1 MKNSYFK
8 LILTFYFISL
18 ILTLAMGFVTTLT
31 LSQEP
36 NFLILKE
43 KIEIITFA
51 SIIILSIISITLG
64 IVTYRKM
71 IEPMSKM
78 LKSANPY
85 EELNNITTENDE
97 INNIIMDISNNLKNA
112 NRQQKLQTDTILNHM
127 TDGVVA
133 FDMKGDITYINPVAK
148 QMLELSEKDNTFNK
162 IFSRYDNDINMEKAI
177 YLEDWTSTEITIENN
192 QGSMQVLFVPFKDD
206 IKRPTGVMAVI
217 QDITKQVKL
226 DNMTK
231 EFVADVSHEL
241 KTPLTS
247 IKGFSETLLEGECDK
262 ETEQHFLT
270 IINDNADRMEKLVQD
285 LLTLSKY
292 DDKNTKYKPTQF
304 DLGELSKKCAEKFEI
319 EVKKKKQNMEC
330 LVTADVPLVCA
341 DKEGIER
348 VIINIISNSVKY
360 TSEGGRID
368 IFVGFVHSDAYVKIK
383 DNGIGIPQEDLDRIF
398 ERFYRVDKARTRQS
412 GGTGLGLSIAK
423 EIIEKNKGSIDIKSE
438 VGKGTEVILKIPVTK
453 HKKNQ
458 KTNN

>member
-1 MKNSYFK
+1 MKNSYFN

-112 NRQQKLQTDTILNHM
+112 NRQQKFQTDTILNHM

-217 QDITKQVKL
+217 Q
-226 DNMTK
+226 NN
-231 EFVADVSHEL
+231 
-241 KTPLTS
+241 
-247 IKGFSETLLEGECDK
+247 LLQ
-262 ETEQHFLT
+262 TYH
-270 IINDNADRMEKLVQD
+270 IN
-285 LLTLSKY
+285 
-292 DDKNTKYKPTQF
+292 
-304 DLGELSKKCAEKFEI
+304 
-319 EVKKKKQNMEC
+319 
-330 LVTADVPLVCA
+330 
-341 DKEGIER
+341 
-348 VIINIISNSVKY
+348 
-360 TSEGGRID
+360 
-368 IFVGFVHSDAYVKIK
+368 
-383 DNGIGIPQEDLDRIF
+383 
-398 ERFYRVDKARTRQS
+398 
-412 GGTGLGLSIAK
+412 
-423 EIIEKNKGSIDIKSE
+423 
-438 VGKGTEVILKIPVTK
+438 
-453 HKKNQ
+453 
-458 KTNN
+458 